1 MWIERNCLIDSR
13 IKGSGSILKRFR
25 EKFNDEILI
34 FRIKRGI
41 LAKDSFLLARVEDY

>member
-13 IKGSGSILKRFR
+13 IKGSGSSFR